1 MCKYPQSVCIFIAVI
16 LFVMPAIIKKRKLLL
31 LASVCF
37 LAGFGSCNQASS
49 TNQQTKDSVN
59 KPALKLLGSSENESV
74 AFKQNIDTTKSTIY
88 LTFDDGPQ
96 KGTIGCY
103 NTCKTL
109 GIKASFFMVGLHQNI
124 KSDGKQLVS
133 MIRNGYPEFLL
144 TNHSYTHAKD
154 KYKDFY
160 HHPQAAL
167 IDFLSAQDSLKVAKK
182 IVRLPGNR
190 AWVRANDI
198 TSSHL
203 VSGVAHLLDS
213 SGYNVIGWDLEWN
226 FSHKTGRP
234 IQTAEKLAAQ
244 VDSAFAHQNMHI
256 RKHLVILTHDRIF
269 QRPADSLS
277 LAKFIGLLKT
287 NPNYVFETVD
297 HLPGLKN

>member
-1 MCKYPQSVCIFIAVI
+1 
-16 LFVMPAIIKKRKLLL
+16 MPKCYKKRKIISIVL
-31 LASVCF
+31 SCF
-37 LAGFGSCNQASS
+37 LAGLGSCNQASS
-49 TNQQTKDSVN
+49 TNQQKQDSIAKLPI
-59 KPALKLLGSSENESV
+59 KPVIGAENESV
-74 AFKQNIDTTKSTIY
+74 AFKQNIDTNKSTIY

-103 NTCKTL
+103 NTCKSL
-109 GIKASFFMVGLHQNI
+109 GVKASFFMVGLHQHI

-133 MIRNGYPEFLL
+133 LIRDGYPQFLL
-144 TNHSYTHAKD
+144 ANHSYSHAKD

-160 HHPQAAL
+160 HHPQLAL
-167 IDFLSAQDSLKVAKK
+167 QDFLITQDSLKVPKK

-190 AWVRANDI
+190 AWVRANDV
-198 TSSHL
+198 TCSHL

-213 SGYNVIGWDLEWN
+213 TGYNVIGWDLEWN

-234 IQTAEKLAAQ
+234 IQTPEKLAAQ
-244 VDSAFAHQNMHI
+244 VDSAFAHQNMHV
-256 RKHLVILTHDRIF
+256 RKHLVILTHDRMF

-277 LAKFIGLLKT
+277 LVKFISLLQR

>member
-1 MCKYPQSVCIFIAVI
+1 MPKCCMKREIII
-16 LFVMPAIIKKRKLLL
+16 LALIG
-31 LASVCF
+31 F
-37 LAGFGSCNQASS
+37 LVGFGSCNQASS
-49 TNQQTKDSVN
+49 KSQEKQNSINT
-59 KPALKLLGSSENESV
+59 PPLKSNIRSENESV
-74 AFKQNIDTTKSTIY
+74 VLKQNGDTTKSTIY

-103 NTCKTL
+103 NTCKNL
-109 GIKASFFMVGLHQNI
+109 GVKASFFMVGLHQHI

-133 MIRNGYPEFLL
+133 MIRDGYPEFLL
-144 TNHSYTHAKD
+144 ANHSYSHAKD

-160 HHPQAAL
+160 HHPQTAL
-167 IDFLSAQDSLKVAKK
+167 QDFLITQDSLKVPKK

-190 AWVRANDI
+190 AWVRANDV
-198 TSSHL
+198 TCSHL

-213 SGYNVIGWDLEWN
+213 TGYNVIGWDVEWN

-234 IQTAEKLAAQ
+234 IQTPEKLAAQ
-244 VDSAFAHQNMHI
+244 VDTAFAHQNMHI
-256 RKHLVILTHDRIF
+256 PKHLVILTHDRMF

-277 LAKFIGLLKT
+277 LARFIGLLKS

-297 HLPGLKN
+297 HLPGLKNQ

>member
-1 MCKYPQSVCIFIAVI
+1 
-16 LFVMPAIIKKRKLLL
+16 MPKCYKKRKIISIVL
-31 LASVCF
+31 SCF
-37 LAGFGSCNQASS
+37 LAGLGSCNQASS
-49 TNQQTKDSVN
+49 TNQQMKDSVP
-59 KPALKLLGSSENESV
+59 KTPVKLSISSENESV
-74 AFKQNIDTTKSTIY
+74 AFKQNTDTTKSTIY

-103 NTCKTL
+103 NTCKSL
-109 GIKASFFMVGLHQNI
+109 GVKASFFMVGLHQNA
-124 KSDGKQLVS
+124 KSDGKKLVS
-133 MIRNGYPEFLL
+133 MIRSGYPEFLL

-167 IDFLSAQDSLKVAKK
+167 IDFLSAQDSLKVPKK
-182 IVRLPGNR
+182 IIRLPGNS
-190 AWVRANDI
+190 AWVRAADVK
-198 TSSHL
+198 SSQL
-203 VSGVAHLLDS
+203 VSAVTHLLDS
-213 SGYNVIGWDLEWN
+213 AGYNVIGWDLEWN

-234 IQTAEKLAAQ
+234 IQTPEKLAAQ
-244 VDSAFAHQNMHI
+244 VDSAFAHQNMHV
-256 RKHLVILTHDRIF
+256 RKHLVILTHDRMF

-277 LAKFIGLLKT
+277 LVKFIRLLQR

>member
-1 MCKYPQSVCIFIAVI
+1 MPKCYKKTKMVS
-16 LFVMPAIIKKRKLLL
+16 FVLI
-31 LASVCF
+31 CF
-37 LAGFGSCNQASS
+37 VAGFGSCNQASS
-49 TNQQTKDSVN
+49 TSQQMKDSVN
-59 KPALKLLGSSENESV
+59 KSALKLSGSSENESV

-103 NTCKTL
+103 NTCKSL
-109 GIKASFFMVGLHQNI
+109 GVKASFFMVGLHQNA
-124 KSDGKQLVS
+124 KSDGKKLVS
-133 MIRNGYPEFLL
+133 MIRSDYPEFLL

-167 IDFLSAQDSLKVAKK
+167 IDFLSAQDSLNVPKK
-182 IVRLPGNR
+182 FIRLPGNS
-190 AWVRANDI
+190 AWVTAGDVK
-198 TSSHL
+198 SSQL
-203 VSGVAHLLDS
+203 VSAVTHLLDS
-213 SGYNVIGWDLEWN
+213 AGYNVIGWDLEWN

-244 VDSAFAHQNMHI
+244 VDSAFAHQNMHV
-256 RKHLVILTHDRIF
+256 RKHLVILTHDRMF

-277 LAKFIGLLKT
+277 LVKFIGLLKR

>member
-1 MCKYPQSVCIFIAVI
+1 MPK
-16 LFVMPAIIKKRKLLL
+16 FVKKREVLLL
-31 LASVCF
+31 VLVCF
-37 LAGFGSCNQASS
+37 LTGFGSCNQASS
-49 TNQQTKDSVN
+49 TNQQKQDSIAKLPI
-59 KPALKLLGSSENESV
+59 KPVIGAENESV
-74 AFKQNIDTTKSTIY
+74 AFKQNIDTNKSTIY

-103 NTCKTL
+103 NTCKSL
-109 GIKASFFMVGLHQNI
+109 GVKASFFMVGLHQRI
-124 KSDGKQLVS
+124 KSDGKELVTL
-133 MIRNGYPEFLL
+133 IRDGYPEFLL
-144 TNHSYTHAKD
+144 ANHSYGHANG

-160 HHPQAAL
+160 HHPQTAL
-167 IDFLSAQDSLKVAKK
+167 QDFLITQDSLKVPKK

-190 AWVRANDI
+190 AWVRANDV

-203 VSGVAHLLDS
+203 VSGVANLLDS
-213 SGYNVIGWDLEWN
+213 TGYNVIGWDLEWN

-234 IQTAEKLAAQ
+234 IQTPEKLAAQ

-256 RKHLVILTHDRIF
+256 RKHLVILTHDRMF

-277 LAKFIGLLKT
+277 LAKFIGLLKS